1 MSNAVS
7 ASARRMAF
15 LGIAFILQQRT
26 RKHHPPTAVDLYIT
40 INGKNWPVLTIYICC
55 SKKIKF
61 GKESRGHCGHTAIF

>member
-40 INGKNWPVLTIYICC
+40 INGKNWPVYNQV
-55 SKKIKF
+55 
-61 GKESRGHCGHTAIF
+61 